1 MKIRVVDYV
10 ANLGGGVRF
19 TVQLMRAIHR
29 SWKVSFEVVSYGDAL
44 KRYHDLLGPVLP
56 ATYCDI
62 EVRSRLVDRILPRT
76 LPGMWRL
83 GLHPQDR
90 WDFHLVP
97 RVLDDCDQAWF
108 PWSHRHHVPAQRSA
122 KVVASLHDLI
132 IMEFPDFFPDALRTA
147 ERRVQRGWIASDARI
162 VVSSYTT
169 AAATSRMLGAHAGRT
184 CVIPLSGRHAAPL
197 RPVPER
203 EWPFQGRDYL
213 LCPANIT
220 RHKNHEVLLAGSAAI
235 AEKHPL
241 VLTGDGTSL
250 NSATPRGH
258 ALARLAAESGLE
270 SGRTLFPIGYVD
282 EAAYDQ
288 ILAGACAVVMPTL
301 AEGGGSFPVW
311 EAVERGIPAVVSDIP
326 VLREMIE
333 RLGGEVLWFDPH
345 SPESLAAALAT
356 FAEDPMH
363 FRRRAEAQTRSL
375 RVRTWDDVAADY
387 AALFGL
393 DPRPQP
399 LEGVE

>member
-19 TVQLMRAIHR
+19 TVQLMRAISR
-29 SWKVSFEVVSYGDAL
+29 SWKVSFEVVSHGDAL
-44 KRYHDLLGPVLP
+44 KRYHDLLRPLLP

-62 EVRSRLVDRILPRT
+62 EVHPRLVDRILPRT

-83 GLHPQDR
+83 GLHPQER
-90 WDFHLVP
+90 YDFQLVP

-108 PWSHRHHVPAQRSA
+108 PWSHRHHVPAQRSS

-132 IMEFPDFFPDALRTA
+132 LMEFPDFFPDAVRAA
-147 ERRVQRGWIASDARI
+147 ERRVQLGWIASDARI

-169 AAATSRMLGAHAGRT
+169 AAAMSRILGAHAGRT
-184 CVIPLSGRHAAPL
+184 CVIPLSGRHAAPVL
-197 RPVPER
+197 PAAPER
-203 EWPFQGRDYL
+203 AWPFRGRDYL

-220 RHKNHEVLLAGSAAI
+220 RHKNHEVLLAGTAAI
-235 AEKHPL
+235 AEKYPL

-250 NSATPRGH
+250 NAATPRGH
-258 ALARLAAESGLE
+258 ALARLAVASGLE
-270 SGRTLFPIGYVD
+270 PGRTLFPIGYVD

-345 SPESLAAALAT
+345 SPESLAAVLAA
-356 FAEDPMH
+356 FAEEPMH
-363 FRRRAEAQTRSL
+363 FRRQAEAQTRSL

-393 DPRPQP
+393 KIR
-399 LEGVE
+399 V

>member
-19 TVQLMRAIHR
+19 TVQLMRAISR
-29 SWKVSFEVVSYGDAL
+29 SWKVSFEVVSHGDAL
-44 KRYHDLLGPVLP
+44 KRYHDLLRPLLP

-62 EVRSRLVDRILPRT
+62 EVRPRLVDRILPRT

-83 GLHPQDR
+83 GLHPQER
-90 WDFHLVP
+90 YDFQLVP

-108 PWSHRHHVPAQRSA
+108 PWSHRHHVPAQRSS

-132 IMEFPDFFPDALRTA
+132 LMEFPDFFPDAVRAA
-147 ERRVQRGWIASDARI
+147 ERRVQLGWIASDARI

-169 AAATSRMLGAHAGRT
+169 AAAMSRILGAHAGRT
-184 CVIPLSGRHAAPL
+184 CVIPLSGRHAAPVL
-197 RPVPER
+197 PAAPER
-203 EWPFQGRDYL
+203 AWPFRGRDYL

-220 RHKNHEVLLAGSAAI
+220 RHKNHEVLLAGTAAI
-235 AEKHPL
+235 AEKYPL

-250 NSATPRGH
+250 NAATPRGH
-258 ALARLAAESGLE
+258 ALARLAVASGLE
-270 SGRTLFPIGYVD
+270 PGRTLFPIGYVD

-345 SPESLAAALAT
+345 SPESLAAVLAA
-356 FAEDPMH
+356 FAEEPMH
-363 FRRRAEAQTRSL
+363 FRRQAEAQTRSL

-393 DPRPQP
+393 KIR
-399 LEGVE
+399 V